1 MEQEKLK
8 QFYNDLVSKFNL
20 SAEYDEFADAFKAY
34 QSIENETK
42 IVKVAYDEETD
53 EAYYEEVECE

>member
-20 SAEYDEFADAFKAY
+20 YAEYDEFADAFKAY
-34 QSIENETK
+34 QPIENETK